1 MRFCEAVAT
10 RRGHI
15 LTSLYVCKQTTTQ
28 PEHLGNRIHR
38 LGFAG
43 LFVHGMFYVFKFIK
57 YDFVLLVY
65 DYYTKINALVM
76 SDISHLT
83 SNCCLRRAC
92 MEEGQG
98 DEGWGHAA

>member
-1 MRFCEAVAT
+1 MPIFTCVFAPDCNQN
-10 RRGHI
+10 I
-15 LTSLYVCKQTTTQ
+15 
-28 PEHLGNRIHR
+28 GNWCDFP
-38 LGFAG
+38 GFIG
-43 LFVHGMFYVFKFIK
+43 LFADWIFYVFKFIK